1 MFLSMQQKFILDTL
15 KKLNCVRR
23 RQLHTLVRGQF
34 QQDGFEITQTRM
46 DTMLR
51 QLRVGTADVRLDD
64 GLVWLSNAQPDAR
77 RLEAIDVMLEL
88 TGGRPR
94 EFSTSREPPRLLR
107 FAYGD
112 DLRPFT
118 VASLNAAPAEL
129 LERSKAE
136 RIVWIADSGTPP
148 QGLALPPKHFSPPA
162 NRTAPIASM
171 APTGHEDISHHKE
184 DFIMPRKKINTEE
197 EIRQG
202 AEMAEQPGMEAA
214 PPEKPPQDTG
224 VPDGSPPPLP
234 GEPGEAMSGAVPGLT
249 GDGEGEAEEVMAV
262 DATGFPPDDG
272 LEGELPE
279 PMPEGEPSMDGQE
292 PGPTG
297 DVSMEGAPPAD
308 EAPPAGEKDAPPPE
322 PPDGD
327 APPAPPLTDRQSFF
341 ALDFHELDRGLSQE
355 ERQAWN
361 SIYASF
367 RGHSTLSGRVIGADP
382 LSMNVRSKETGQV
395 ERRTMYCVVVLVY
408 RVPVYIPATEMWM
421 GEARPDYVLQ
431 NMMGSTID
439 FIITKVDREG
449 GYAIASRRQAARAQR
464 YFFAHRPDL
473 CAEGARVKCRLLA
486 VGPRRCLAECYGHD
500 IDLTQ
505 RELSYTAI
513 ADLRTQY
520 RPGDELDCIVKGYDA
535 PRRELLI
542 SVKETESNPFEGAEQ
557 RHPVGSRRYAV
568 IAGKYG
574 GGVFCNLPDG
584 TVCMCNYSYQH
595 EDSEFQSGDH
605 VTLVVQ
611 RFERDKRQMYGKIMS
626 KR

>member
-1 MFLSMQQKFILDTL
+1 MP
-15 KKLNCVRR
+15 KKKVN
-23 RQLHTLVRGQF
+23 
-34 QQDGFEITQTRM
+34 
-46 DTMLR
+46 
-51 QLRVGTADVRLDD
+51 
-64 GLVWLSNAQPDAR
+64 
-77 RLEAIDVMLEL
+77 
-88 TGGRPR
+88 
-94 EFSTSREPPRLLR
+94 
-107 FAYGD
+107 
-112 DLRPFT
+112 
-118 VASLNAAPAEL
+118 PAE
-129 LERSKAE
+129 EPE
-136 RIVWIADSGTPP
+136 QTT
-148 QGLALPPKHFSPPA
+148 GLMGQA
-162 NRTAPIASM
+162 
-171 APTGHEDISHHKE
+171 
-184 DFIMPRKKINTEE
+184 EE
-197 EIRQG
+197 EL
-202 AEMAEQPGMEAA
+202 PA
-214 PPEKPPQDTG
+214 PLGEPPQDTG
-224 VPDGSPPPLP
+224 ALDGSLPISGDNPGPP
-234 GEPGEAMSGAVPGLT
+234 E
-249 GDGEGEAEEVMAV
+249 DGEGEAEEVMAV
-262 DATGFPPDDG
+262 DVSGFPPDGGPEGKPPEPMPEVVPPMDAQEPGPTEGVPMEDG
-272 LEGELPE
+272 QPASNAPPAMVEDALPLPE
-279 PMPEGEPSMDGQE
+279 PMPGEE
-292 PGPTG
+292 
-297 DVSMEGAPPAD
+297 
-308 EAPPAGEKDAPPPE
+308 
-322 PPDGD
+322 

-367 RGHSTLSGRVIGADP
+367 RGHSALSGTVIGADP

-408 RVPVYIPATEMWM
+408 RVPIYIPATEMWM

-542 SVKETESNPFEGAEQ
+542 SVKETETNPFEGAEQ

-611 RFERDKRQMYGKIMS
+611 RFEREKQQMYGKILS

>member
-1 MFLSMQQKFILDTL
+1 
-15 KKLNCVRR
+15 
-23 RQLHTLVRGQF
+23 
-34 QQDGFEITQTRM
+34 
-46 DTMLR
+46 
-51 QLRVGTADVRLDD
+51 
-64 GLVWLSNAQPDAR
+64 
-77 RLEAIDVMLEL
+77 
-88 TGGRPR
+88 
-94 EFSTSREPPRLLR
+94 
-107 FAYGD
+107 
-112 DLRPFT
+112 
-118 VASLNAAPAEL
+118 
-129 LERSKAE
+129 
-136 RIVWIADSGTPP
+136 
-148 QGLALPPKHFSPPA
+148 
-162 NRTAPIASM
+162 
-171 APTGHEDISHHKE
+171 
-184 DFIMPRKKINTEE
+184 MPRKKINTEE
-197 EIRQG
+197 ETQQA

-214 PPEKPPQDTG
+214 PPEEPPQDTDGPG
-224 VPDGSPPPLP
+224 VDPPPEL
-234 GEPGEAMSGAVPGLT
+234 GEPGDGLSTPEDGPGLPEEDS
-249 GDGEGEAEEVMAV
+249 GDAPEVMEV
-262 DATGFPPDDG
+262 DVSAPPAPSD
-272 LEGELPE
+272 EGPE
-279 PMPEGEPSMDGQE
+279 DWPPMEQPYAAPEGEPLVDAQE
-292 PGPTG
+292 PVPAGDAPTE
-297 DVSMEGAPPAD
+297 DAPPAD
-308 EAPPAGEKDAPPPE
+308 EAPAMMEDASVPE
-322 PPDGD
+322 PMPDRK
-327 APPAPPLTDRQSFF
+327 APPASPLTDRQSFF
-341 ALDFHELDRGLSQE
+341 ALDFRELDRGLSPE

-367 RGHSTLSGRVIGADP
+367 RGHSALSGKVIGADP
-382 LSMNVRSKETGQV
+382 HSMNVRSRETGRV

-431 NMMGSTID
+431 NMMGANID

-513 ADLRTQY
+513 ADLREQY
-520 RPGDELDCIVKGYDA
+520 HPGDELDCIVKGYRA
-535 PRRELLI
+535 RQRELQI
-542 SVKETESNPFEGAEQ
+542 SVKETETNPFEGAEQ

-595 EDSEFQSGDH
+595 EDADFQSGDH

-611 RFERDKRQMYGKIMS
+611 RFERDKRQMYGKILS

>member
-1 MFLSMQQKFILDTL
+1 
-15 KKLNCVRR
+15 
-23 RQLHTLVRGQF
+23 
-34 QQDGFEITQTRM
+34 
-46 DTMLR
+46 
-51 QLRVGTADVRLDD
+51 
-64 GLVWLSNAQPDAR
+64 
-77 RLEAIDVMLEL
+77 
-88 TGGRPR
+88 
-94 EFSTSREPPRLLR
+94 
-107 FAYGD
+107 
-112 DLRPFT
+112 
-118 VASLNAAPAEL
+118 
-129 LERSKAE
+129 
-136 RIVWIADSGTPP
+136 
-148 QGLALPPKHFSPPA
+148 
-162 NRTAPIASM
+162 
-171 APTGHEDISHHKE
+171 
-184 DFIMPRKKINTEE
+184 MPRKKINIEE
-197 EIRQG
+197 ETQRA
-202 AEMAEQPGMEAA
+202 AEMAEQPGMETTA
-214 PPEKPPQDTG
+214 PEEPPQDT
-224 VPDGSPPPLP
+224 DGPGADPPPEL
-234 GEPGEAMSGAVPGLT
+234 GEPGDDLSTPEDGSGLPEEDT
-249 GDGEGEAEEVMAV
+249 GDAPEVMEV
-262 DATGFPPDDG
+262 DVSAPPAPPDDG
-272 LEGELPE
+272 PEDWPPMEPPYAAPEEGPPVDAQEAAPAGDAPTE
-279 PMPEGEPSMDGQE
+279 DMPPADQ
-292 PGPTG
+292 
-297 DVSMEGAPPAD
+297 APPAMVEVD
-308 EAPPAGEKDAPPPE
+308 PLSLKSEEDAPPT
-322 PPDGD
+322 
-327 APPAPPLTDRQSFF
+327 PPLTDRQSFF
-341 ALDFHELDRGLSQE
+341 ALDFRELDRGLSPE

-367 RGHSTLSGRVIGADP
+367 RGRSALSGTVIGADP
-382 LSMNVRSKETGQV
+382 HSMNVRSKETGRV

-431 NMMGSTID
+431 NMMGANID

-513 ADLRTQY
+513 ADLREQY
-520 RPGDELDCIVKGYDA
+520 HPGDELDCIVKGYRA
-535 PRRELLI
+535 RQRELQI
-542 SVKETESNPFEGAEQ
+542 SVKETEANPFEGAEQ

-611 RFERDKRQMYGKIMS
+611 RFERDKRQMYGKILS

>member
-1 MFLSMQQKFILDTL
+1 MP
-15 KKLNCVRR
+15 KKKITPAEEPEQTAGLI
-23 RQLHTLVRGQF
+23 GQAGEEPLAPPGELP
-34 QQDGFEITQTRM
+34 QDM
-46 DTMLR
+46 DAPDGGPPPEPGEPNDAMS
-51 QLRVGTADVRLDD
+51 GDV
-64 GLVWLSNAQPDAR
+64 PD
-77 RLEAIDVMLEL
+77 L
-88 TGGRPR
+88 TGG
-94 EFSTSREPPRLLR
+94 
-107 FAYGD
+107 
-112 DLRPFT
+112 
-118 VASLNAAPAEL
+118 
-129 LERSKAE
+129 
-136 RIVWIADSGTPP
+136 
-148 QGLALPPKHFSPPA
+148 
-162 NRTAPIASM
+162 
-171 APTGHEDISHHKE
+171 
-184 DFIMPRKKINTEE
+184 
-197 EIRQG
+197 
-202 AEMAEQPGMEAA
+202 
-214 PPEKPPQDTG
+214 
-224 VPDGSPPPLP
+224 
-234 GEPGEAMSGAVPGLT
+234 
-249 GDGEGEAEEVMAV
+249 GEGDAPEVMAV
-262 DATGFPPDDG
+262 DVSTPPAPPDSG
-272 LEGELPE
+272 PE
-279 PMPEGEPSMDGQE
+279 ETPPMEPPDIAPGDGQPLDTQE
-292 PGPTG
+292 LGPDGDKPTG
-297 DVSMEGAPPAD
+297 DD
-308 EAPPAGEKDAPPPE
+308 PPAGAAPAQAWDDAPPQE

-367 RGHSTLSGRVIGADP
+367 RGHSALSGTVIGADP
-382 LSMNVRSKETGQV
+382 HSMNVRNKETGQV

-431 NMMGSTID
+431 NMMGANID

-473 CAEGARVKCRLLA
+473 CREGSRVKCRLLA

-500 IDLTQ
+500 VDLTQ

-513 ADLRTQY
+513 ADLRTEY
-520 RPGDELDCIVKGYDA
+520 HPGDELDCIVKGYDA
-535 PRRELLI
+535 AQRDLQI
-542 SVKETESNPFEGAEQ
+542 SVKETETNPFEGAEQ

-568 IAGKYG
+568 VAGKYG

-611 RFERDKRQMYGKIMS
+611 RFERDKRQMYGKILS

>member
-1 MFLSMQQKFILDTL
+1 MP
-15 KKLNCVRR
+15 KKKVN
-23 RQLHTLVRGQF
+23 
-34 QQDGFEITQTRM
+34 
-46 DTMLR
+46 
-51 QLRVGTADVRLDD
+51 
-64 GLVWLSNAQPDAR
+64 
-77 RLEAIDVMLEL
+77 
-88 TGGRPR
+88 
-94 EFSTSREPPRLLR
+94 
-107 FAYGD
+107 
-112 DLRPFT
+112 
-118 VASLNAAPAEL
+118 PAE
-129 LERSKAE
+129 EPEQAAGRMEQAGE
-136 RIVWIADSGTPP
+136 DTP
-148 QGLALPPKHFSPPA
+148 
-162 NRTAPIASM
+162 APM
-171 APTGHEDISHHKE
+171 GE
-184 DFIMPRKKINTEE
+184 
-197 EIRQG
+197 
-202 AEMAEQPGMEAA
+202 
-214 PPEKPPQDTG
+214 PPQDMGTRDDALH
-224 VPDGSPPPLP
+224 PEL
-234 GEPGEAMSGAVPGLT
+234 GEAGDVPPNPGDAPDPPE
-249 GDGEGEAEEVMAV
+249 DGEGDAPEVLAV
-262 DATGFPPDDG
+262 DASAPP
-272 LEGELPE
+272 LEE
-279 PMPEGEPSMDGQE
+279 PMPGQD
-292 PGPTG
+292 T
-297 DVSMEGAPPAD
+297 
-308 EAPPAGEKDAPPPE
+308 
-322 PPDGD
+322 
-327 APPAPPLTDRQSFF
+327 PPAPPMTDRQSFF

-367 RGHSTLSGRVIGADP
+367 RGHSALSGTVIGADP
-382 LSMNVRSKETGQV
+382 HSMNVRNKETGQV

-431 NMMGSTID
+431 NMMGATID

-473 CAEGARVKCRLLA
+473 CGDGSRVKCRLLA

-535 PRRELLI
+535 AQRNLLI
-542 SVKETESNPFEGAEQ
+542 SVKETETNPFEGAEQ

-611 RFERDKRQMYGKIMS
+611 RFEREKRQMYGKILS

>member
-1 MFLSMQQKFILDTL
+1 MP
-15 KKLNCVRR
+15 KKKVN
-23 RQLHTLVRGQF
+23 
-34 QQDGFEITQTRM
+34 
-46 DTMLR
+46 
-51 QLRVGTADVRLDD
+51 
-64 GLVWLSNAQPDAR
+64 
-77 RLEAIDVMLEL
+77 
-88 TGGRPR
+88 
-94 EFSTSREPPRLLR
+94 
-107 FAYGD
+107 
-112 DLRPFT
+112 
-118 VASLNAAPAEL
+118 PAE
-129 LERSKAE
+129 EPEQAAGRMEQAGE
-136 RIVWIADSGTPP
+136 DTP
-148 QGLALPPKHFSPPA
+148 
-162 NRTAPIASM
+162 APM
-171 APTGHEDISHHKE
+171 GE
-184 DFIMPRKKINTEE
+184 
-197 EIRQG
+197 
-202 AEMAEQPGMEAA
+202 
-214 PPEKPPQDTG
+214 PPQDMGTRDDALH
-224 VPDGSPPPLP
+224 PEL
-234 GEPGEAMSGAVPGLT
+234 GEAGDVPPNPGDAPDPPE
-249 GDGEGEAEEVMAV
+249 DGEGDAPEVLAV
-262 DATGFPPDDG
+262 DASAPP
-272 LEGELPE
+272 LEE
-279 PMPEGEPSMDGQE
+279 PMPGQD
-292 PGPTG
+292 T
-297 DVSMEGAPPAD
+297 
-308 EAPPAGEKDAPPPE
+308 
-322 PPDGD
+322 
-327 APPAPPLTDRQSFF
+327 PPAPPMTDRQSFF

-367 RGHSTLSGRVIGADP
+367 RGHSALSGTVIGADP
-382 LSMNVRSKETGQV
+382 HSMNVRNKETGQV

-431 NMMGSTID
+431 NMMGASID

-449 GYAIASRRQAARAQR
+449 GYAIASRRQASRAQR

-513 ADLRTQY
+513 ADLREQY

-535 PRRELLI
+535 ARRELLI
-542 SVKETESNPFEGAEQ
+542 SVKETETNPFEGAEQ

-611 RFERDKRQMYGKIMS
+611 RFEREKQQMYGKILS
-626 KR
+626 KW

>member
-1 MFLSMQQKFILDTL
+1 MP
-15 KKLNCVRR
+15 KKKVN
-23 RQLHTLVRGQF
+23 
-34 QQDGFEITQTRM
+34 
-46 DTMLR
+46 
-51 QLRVGTADVRLDD
+51 
-64 GLVWLSNAQPDAR
+64 
-77 RLEAIDVMLEL
+77 
-88 TGGRPR
+88 
-94 EFSTSREPPRLLR
+94 
-107 FAYGD
+107 
-112 DLRPFT
+112 
-118 VASLNAAPAEL
+118 PAE
-129 LERSKAE
+129 EPEQAAGRMEQAGE
-136 RIVWIADSGTPP
+136 DTP
-148 QGLALPPKHFSPPA
+148 
-162 NRTAPIASM
+162 APM
-171 APTGHEDISHHKE
+171 GE
-184 DFIMPRKKINTEE
+184 
-197 EIRQG
+197 
-202 AEMAEQPGMEAA
+202 
-214 PPEKPPQDTG
+214 PPQDMGTRDDALH
-224 VPDGSPPPLP
+224 PEL
-234 GEPGEAMSGAVPGLT
+234 GEAGDVPPNPGDAPDPPE
-249 GDGEGEAEEVMAV
+249 DGEGDAPEVLAV
-262 DATGFPPDDG
+262 DASAPP
-272 LEGELPE
+272 LEE
-279 PMPEGEPSMDGQE
+279 PMPGQD
-292 PGPTG
+292 T
-297 DVSMEGAPPAD
+297 
-308 EAPPAGEKDAPPPE
+308 
-322 PPDGD
+322 
-327 APPAPPLTDRQSFF
+327 PPAPPMTDRQSFF

-367 RGHSTLSGRVIGADP
+367 RGHSALSGTVIGADP
-382 LSMNVRSKETGQV
+382 HSMNVRNKETGQV

-431 NMMGSTID
+431 NMMGASID

-473 CAEGARVKCRLLA
+473 CGDGSRVKCRLLA

-535 PRRELLI
+535 AQRNLLI
-542 SVKETESNPFEGAEQ
+542 SVKETETNPFEGAEQ

-611 RFERDKRQMYGKIMS
+611 RFEREKRQMYGKILS

>member
-1 MFLSMQQKFILDTL
+1 MP
-15 KKLNCVRR
+15 KKKVN
-23 RQLHTLVRGQF
+23 
-34 QQDGFEITQTRM
+34 
-46 DTMLR
+46 
-51 QLRVGTADVRLDD
+51 
-64 GLVWLSNAQPDAR
+64 
-77 RLEAIDVMLEL
+77 
-88 TGGRPR
+88 
-94 EFSTSREPPRLLR
+94 
-107 FAYGD
+107 
-112 DLRPFT
+112 
-118 VASLNAAPAEL
+118 PAE
-129 LERSKAE
+129 ESE
-136 RIVWIADSGTPP
+136 QTT
-148 QGLALPPKHFSPPA
+148 GLMGQAGEELP
-162 NRTAPIASM
+162 APL
-171 APTGHEDISHHKE
+171 GE
-184 DFIMPRKKINTEE
+184 
-197 EIRQG
+197 
-202 AEMAEQPGMEAA
+202 
-214 PPEKPPQDTG
+214 PPQDTG
-224 VPDGSPPPLP
+224 ALDGPLP
-234 GEPGEAMSGAVPGLT
+234 ISGDNPGPPE
-249 GDGEGEAEEVMAV
+249 DGEGVAGEVMAV
-262 DATGFPPDDG
+262 DVSTAPVPLDSGPEEVPPMEPPDIAPGDG
-272 LEGELPE
+272 QPLDMQELGPDGDVPTGDDPSTRAVFALAGDDAPLLE
-279 PMPEGEPSMDGQE
+279 PMPGEE
-292 PGPTG
+292 
-297 DVSMEGAPPAD
+297 
-308 EAPPAGEKDAPPPE
+308 
-322 PPDGD
+322 

-367 RGHSTLSGRVIGADP
+367 RGHSALSGTVIGADP

-505 RELSYTAI
+505 RDLSYTAV

-520 RPGDELDCIVKGYDA
+520 HPGDELDCIVKGYDA

-542 SVKETESNPFEGAEQ
+542 SVKETETNPFEGAEQ

-611 RFERDKRQMYGKIMS
+611 RFEREKQQMYGKILS
-626 KR
+626 KW

>member
-1 MFLSMQQKFILDTL
+1 MP
-15 KKLNCVRR
+15 KKKVN
-23 RQLHTLVRGQF
+23 
-34 QQDGFEITQTRM
+34 
-46 DTMLR
+46 
-51 QLRVGTADVRLDD
+51 
-64 GLVWLSNAQPDAR
+64 
-77 RLEAIDVMLEL
+77 
-88 TGGRPR
+88 
-94 EFSTSREPPRLLR
+94 
-107 FAYGD
+107 
-112 DLRPFT
+112 
-118 VASLNAAPAEL
+118 PAEEPEKTAGL
-129 LERSKAE
+129 MEQAVEEATAALGEM
-136 RIVWIADSGTPP
+136 P
-148 QGLALPPKHFSPPA
+148 QNTGAPDDSPPL
-162 NRTAPIASM
+162 
-171 APTGHEDISHHKE
+171 E
-184 DFIMPRKKINTEE
+184 F
-197 EIRQG
+197 
-202 AEMAEQPGMEAA
+202 
-214 PPEKPPQDTG
+214 
-224 VPDGSPPPLP
+224 
-234 GEPGEAMSGAVPGLT
+234 GEPGDAMSGNVPDLT
-249 GDGEGEAEEVMAV
+249 GDGEGDVPEVMAV
-262 DATGFPPDDG
+262 DAATPPGPLDSGPEEAPPMEPPDIAPGDG
-272 LEGELPE
+272 QPL
-279 PMPEGEPSMDGQE
+279 DAQE
-292 PGPTG
+292 PGPDG
-297 DVSMEGAPPAD
+297 DKPAEDDPPT
-308 EAPPAGEKDAPPPE
+308 PAVPAKAGDDALPPE

-327 APPAPPLTDRQSFF
+327 APPAPPLTERQSFF

-367 RGHSTLSGRVIGADP
+367 RGHSALSGTVIGADP
-382 LSMNVRSKETGQV
+382 HSMNVRSRETGRV

-421 GEARPDYVLQ
+421 GEIRPDYVLQ
-431 NMMGSTID
+431 NMMGANID

-449 GYAIASRRQAARAQR
+449 SYAIASRRQASRAQR

-500 IDLTQ
+500 VDLTQ

-520 RPGDELDCIVKGYDA
+520 HPGDELDCIVKGYDA
-535 PRRELLI
+535 AQRNLLI
-542 SVKETESNPFEGAEQ
+542 SVKETEANPFEGAEQ

-611 RFERDKRQMYGKIMS
+611 RFEREKQQMYGKILS

>member
-1 MFLSMQQKFILDTL
+1 
-15 KKLNCVRR
+15 
-23 RQLHTLVRGQF
+23 
-34 QQDGFEITQTRM
+34 
-46 DTMLR
+46 
-51 QLRVGTADVRLDD
+51 
-64 GLVWLSNAQPDAR
+64 
-77 RLEAIDVMLEL
+77 
-88 TGGRPR
+88 
-94 EFSTSREPPRLLR
+94 
-107 FAYGD
+107 
-112 DLRPFT
+112 
-118 VASLNAAPAEL
+118 
-129 LERSKAE
+129 
-136 RIVWIADSGTPP
+136 
-148 QGLALPPKHFSPPA
+148 
-162 NRTAPIASM
+162 
-171 APTGHEDISHHKE
+171 
-184 DFIMPRKKINTEE
+184 MPRKKINIEE
-197 EIRQG
+197 ETQR
-202 AEMAEQPGMEAA
+202 ATEMAEQPGMETTA
-214 PPEKPPQDTG
+214 PEEPPQDT
-224 VPDGSPPPLP
+224 DGPGADPPPEL
-234 GEPGEAMSGAVPGLT
+234 GESGDGLSTPEDSPGLPEEDT
-249 GDGEGEAEEVMAV
+249 GDAPEVMEV
-262 DATGFPPDDG
+262 DVSAPPAPLDDAPG
-272 LEGELPE
+272 DWPPME
-279 PMPEGEPSMDGQE
+279 PPYAAPEGEPPVDAQE
-292 PGPTG
+292 PVPAGDAPTE
-297 DVSMEGAPPAD
+297 DVPSSD
-308 EAPPAGEKDAPPPE
+308 EAPPAMMEDASVPE
-322 PPDGD
+322 PMPDRD

-341 ALDFHELDRGLSQE
+341 ALDFRELDRGLSPE

-367 RGHSTLSGRVIGADP
+367 RGHSALSGTVIGADP
-382 LSMNVRSKETGQV
+382 HSMNVRSRETGRV

-431 NMMGSTID
+431 NMMGANID

-513 ADLRTQY
+513 ADLREQY
-520 RPGDELDCIVKGYDA
+520 HPGDELDCIVKGYRA
-535 PRRELLI
+535 RQRELQI

-595 EDSEFQSGDH
+595 EDSDFQSGDH
-605 VTLVVQ
+605 VTLMVQ
-611 RFERDKRQMYGKIMS
+611 RFERDKRQMYGKILS